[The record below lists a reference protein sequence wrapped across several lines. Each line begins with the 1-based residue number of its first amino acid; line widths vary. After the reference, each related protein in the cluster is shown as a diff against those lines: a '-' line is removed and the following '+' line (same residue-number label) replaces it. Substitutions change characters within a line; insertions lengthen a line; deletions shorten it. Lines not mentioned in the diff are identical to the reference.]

1 MLYPFHP
8 WELDLVFLAE
18 GRPPLPGTGPLI
30 TSDMWRAKW
39 WCLRPSDLRNKR
51 KAEVTG
57 VNRAVAGAGG
67 AGWGGLGS
75 GEPALDVSAACR
87 AAWGEGGDPTASLPG
102 PRCTCAWPGSPR
114 SRSEPL
120 GSVSPSVH
128 NEAGLP
134 PSLSRS
140 ENLHSRSSYQ
150 QKLTR
155 TDSSFCARIVLS
167 SL

>member
-1 MLYPFHP
+1 MPLNLDKCEAHAMLYPFHP

-87 AAWGEGGDPTASLPG
+87 ASWGEGGDPTASLPAHAARALG
-102 PRCTCAWPGSPR
+102 LGVRAPAVSPWAQSPR
-114 SRSEPL
+114 LYTMRQGYLPRSL
-120 GSVSPSVH
+120 GVKIFTADH
-128 NEAGLP
+128 
-134 PSLSRS
+134 
-140 ENLHSRSSYQ
+140 
-150 QKLTR
+150 R
-155 TDSSFCARIVLS
+155 TSKS
-167 SL
+167 